1 MACFN
6 GAGQFTK
13 LDDFTGKVKWGNT
26 NEVVKKCA
34 KLAKEK
40 EYKMFAL
47 GKGGV
52 CLSGP
57 DMKEKYLD
65 GGTINVECK
74 HGIGIGNSM
83 FVYSLGKHYRFLFF
97 LVIKIEKS

>member
-6 GAGQFTK
+6 GADQFEE
-13 LDDFTGKVKWGNT
+13 LRDFTSQVKWDNT

-34 KLAKEK
+34 KLAKAK
-40 EYKMFAL
+40 QYKMFAL
-47 GKGGV
+47 GKCGV

-65 GGTINVECK
+65 GGTFNAECK
-74 HGIGIGNSM
+74 QGIGMGNSM
-83 FVYSLGKHYRFLFF
+83 FVYSLGKRC
-97 LVIKIEKS
+97 